1 MTPKH
6 MPRAD
11 IDPSLRVEWFLLMR
25 SAGLAAILALV
36 FSPLAACGGAG
47 ADAEEPED
55 SEETSGGE
63 DDDLDE
69 DSDRDE
75 EDSDEDEDEDES
87 GEDDDLD
94 EDSDRDEEDSDEDE
108 DGSADGSDS
117 DVDPRVAW
125 RQSVGRGRSVFRQAC
140 DTCHPNG
147 EDDLGPTLRRIRW
160 TTRAMRR
167 QIRQGSGRMRPIP
180 ESQLPDRYMDDLM
193 AYLSTM
199 GAVVGVER
207 PR

>member
-1 MTPKH
+1 MTPTLI
-6 MPRAD
+6 A
-11 IDPSLRVEWFLLMR
+11 IPSAVRF
-25 SAGLAAILALV
+25 LALARV
-36 FSPLAACGGAG
+36 ALFAALPALVLLPAGCGGSAS
-47 ADAEEPED
+47 DAEEPD
-55 SEETSGGE
+55 DAEETSGGE
-63 DDDLDE
+63 A
-69 DSDRDE
+69 
-75 EDSDEDEDEDES
+75 
-87 GEDDDLD
+87 
-94 EDSDRDEEDSDEDE
+94 DEDE
-108 DGSADGSDS
+108 DGDEADEDEDDGEESEDEDRASADDEDEVDEDGDEADEGEDSDS

-180 ESQLPDRYMDDLM
+180 ESQLPERYMDDLM
-193 AYLSTM
+193 AYLSTF